1 MPGTTLIADSGA
13 TKTEWCLLSADA
25 ADCFVS
31 QGISPYNL
39 NEEQLVQL
47 LQKEVLV
54 ATSKPEQ
61 VSSIFYYGTGL
72 ANPLNAAMVANA
84 LQTCFPKAHVEVDT
98 DMLSAARAL
107 AGREPGVIANL
118 GTGSFSLYYDGTQIV
133 DARPGIGYI
142 LGDEGSGADLGRKVV
157 QHFLYETFDEDLMS
171 AFRQRYSTDRNEIL
185 NKVYKQPLANRY
197 LASFALFLAENRG
210 HYMVENILE
219 DSFNDFFFQH
229 LCKYKAIWE
238 IPVSF
243 AGSISY
249 GFQDVLRQCCYN
261 YGFEMG
267 QVLKSPMDGLKQY
280 HQEL

>member
-1 MPGTTLIADSGA
+1 MPGRTLIADSGA
-13 TKTEWCLLSADA
+13 TKTEWCLLSGNA
-25 ADCFVS
+25 ADCFTS

-39 NEEQLVQL
+39 NEEQLLQL
-47 LQKEVLV
+47 LQQEVLSG
-54 ATSKPEQ
+54 AGNPDDIEA
-61 VSSIFYYGTGL
+61 IYYYGTGV
-72 ANPLNAAMVANA
+72 ANPANA
-84 LQTCFPKAHVEVDT
+84 NLLSNALSSVFPQAKVEVDT

-118 GTGSFSLYYDGTQIV
+118 GTGSFSLYYDGKQIV

-142 LGDEGSGADLGRKVV
+142 LGDEGSGAYLGRKVI
-157 QHFLYETFDEDLMS
+157 QYYLYETFDEDLMS
-171 AFRQRYSTDRNEIL
+171 AFRQKYSTDKIEIL
-185 NKVYKQPLANRY
+185 NHVYKQPLANRY

-249 GFQDVLRQCCYN
+249 GFEDVLRQCCYN

-267 QVLKSPMDGLKQY
+267 HVLKSPMDGLKKF